1 MKLAISEDNTKIHWS
16 LFLLVLFA
24 LGLYLRWPVPAPEW
38 QHVDERAFILHPLG
52 FWSGDLNP
60 HFFNYPT
67 LHFYLASALYYVYY
81 FVGDFASL
89 SSFVA
94 YRYFVDGGDLVDLT
108 RGFNSVLSS
117 LTGVVCALIG
127 RRLYGLW
134 GGMAAGGLF
143 SVLPLSVRFAHL
155 AIVDVPLA
163 LWSLAAL
170 YFAVRVVQDGRL
182 RDVLWGGIFAGLET
196 GARFYFLHSY
206 YFGSAEEDGVLA
218 DTDYNGVFASS
229 VHSGNVYGV
238 QFHPEKSHHWGVRLL
253 ENFARL

>member
-1 MKLAISEDNTKIHWS
+1 M
-16 LFLLVLFA
+16 
-24 LGLYLRWPVPAPEW
+24 
-38 QHVDERAFILHPLG
+38 
-52 FWSGDLNP
+52 
-60 HFFNYPT
+60 
-67 LHFYLASALYYVYY
+67 
-81 FVGDFASL
+81 
-89 SSFVA
+89 A

-170 YFAVRVVQDGRL
+170 YCAVRVMEEERVRY
-182 RDVLWGGIFAGLET
+182 VLWGGVFAGLALATEAQPMLRCCHRT
-196 GARFYFLHSY
+196 GLRQMALCWYGMHSRGGGSHAR
-206 YFGSAEEDGVLA
+206 
-218 DTDYNGVFASS
+218 
-229 VHSGNVYGV
+229 
-238 QFHPEKSHHWGVRLL
+238 
-253 ENFARL
+253 